1 MKFFLNKDKN
11 TSFEEYVNRQT
22 SSFIISIVLYL
33 FAFICILCSYKI
45 VPTSYVGIKSTLGII
60 SQKPLDRGLHLK
72 IPFFQTIELQ
82 SIKTIQE
89 EHELKNIQ
97 AKDMQEISVQYKVAY
112 RIPFDKVVNNKK
124 TLKGDVYEVII
135 APRVKETMADVIV
148 RYTAEEVIAKR
159 EEISKIA
166 KQQIMQNNEI
176 ANRCQIEEV
185 VLIKFDFSDP
195 AFKQAINDKKRAI
208 QYAEQAE
215 IEKKTAKAK
224 AEQEIFLAEGRA
236 KAIKLEAEAM
246 KANQSIVQMKSID
259 AQNRAIDKWNG
270 EMPDILIIGGEK
282 NNNIPLINIPSK
294 ILNK

>member
-1 MKFFLNKDKN
+1 MIF
-11 TSFEEYVNRQT
+11 S
-22 SSFIISIVLYL
+22 ISIKNVSCKAVLCVCV
-33 FAFICILCSYKI
+33 FILALMSFKI
-45 VPTSYVGIKSTLGII
+45 VPTSYVGVRSTFGII
-60 SQKPLDRGLHLK
+60 SPTPLDKGLHLK
-72 IPFFQTIELQ
+72 IPFFQNIELQ

-89 EHELKNIQ
+89 EHELENIQ

-112 RIPFDKVVNNKK
+112 RIPFDKVVPNKQ

-159 EEISKIA
+159 EEISKMA

-185 VLIKFDFSDP
+185 VLMKFDFSDP
-195 AFKQAINDKKRAI
+195 AFKKAINDKKRAI

-224 AEQEIFLAEGRA
+224 AEQEIFLAEGKA

-246 KANQSIVQMKSID
+246 KTNQSIVQMKSID

-282 NNNIPLINIPSK
+282 NNNIPLINIPST
-294 ILNK
+294 IINK